1 MARTEGSSVASL
13 GLGPRI
19 VGIPLVIVCFAAI
32 NGGVAA
38 AQQTNATV
46 TEKTVLRGTVVN
58 AITHEPIGRAVVT
71 SSDGRFATMTN
82 ERGRF
87 EMVFKLKKNV
97 PPGGVTPGAG
107 GGTEWVSSGA
117 SGTTSF
123 SNGADAGVQAQT
135 TVDRPD
141 FLTARR
147 VKFLNLQTSAT
158 TGVAVARD
166 QEEVTI
172 SLTPEAKVVGH
183 VTLADGEGARG
194 MQVAL
199 YRRTV
204 QNGQSRWAAA
214 GQAEVKSD
222 GEFRIADVESGEYK
236 LFSLELNDQD
246 AETSNPL
253 GQQFGYPPDYYP
265 GTSDFGRGA
274 LIHLAAGETFQAMLT
289 PERRPYYR
297 VRIGVVNV
305 PSGAVT
311 QVEVW
316 KDGHPGPGY
325 SLGYDFRDGSIGG
338 MLPDGSYFVKVT
350 SQTNNLITGVMKLS
364 VKGGPAGGAVT
375 MVGGTVVDVRM
386 TEEFGNSE
394 QAQQIR
400 EAENRPR
407 QQGGDQG
414 VPQRRLHRGTY
425 IQLMLWSA
433 EEFTFPRQLM
443 AQPPSDPEAEGLE
456 IQNVPAGE
464 YRVQVQTPV
473 GYVASVRCGGTD
485 LQNSNLVIGAGAAL
499 PAIEVVLRDDSAEVD
514 GSVTDVAIQSRGTGS
529 GVVPGT
535 AAGFAYFVPVRDGG
549 EVRMAAVQPD
559 GSFQVVQ
566 LTPGTYRVLAFD
578 RPKPDLEFSNEDAM
592 RRYDAQTIT
601 VEPGQKRQIRVSLTA
616 E

>member
-1 MARTEGSSVASL
+1 MASL

-19 VGIPLVIVCFAAI
+19 VAIPLVIVCLAAI
-32 NGGVAA
+32 DGGVAV
-38 AQQTNATV
+38 AQQTSGTL

-87 EMVFKLKKNV
+87 EMVFKLKKTV
-97 PPGGVTPGAG
+97 PPGGVAPGASG
-107 GGTEWVSSGA
+107 GGTVWFSSGP
-117 SGTTSF
+117 SGTTSI
-123 SNGADAGVQAQT
+123 SNGADAGVQPQQT

-147 VKFLNLQTSAT
+147 VGFLDLRTSAT

-166 QEEVTI
+166 QDEVTI
-172 SLTPEAKVVGH
+172 TLTPEAKVVGH
-183 VTLADGEGARG
+183 VTLADGESARG
-194 MQVAL
+194 MLVAL

-204 QNGQSRWAAA
+204 RNGQSRWAAA

-222 GEFRIADVESGEYK
+222 GEFRIADVESGQYK
-236 LFSLELNDQD
+236 LFSREFNDQR

-253 GQQFGYPPDYYP
+253 GPQFGYPPDYYP
-265 GTSDFGRGA
+265 GASDFGAGA
-274 LIHLAAGETFQAMLT
+274 LIHLTAGETFQAMLT

-305 PSGAVT
+305 PSGTAS

-316 KDGHPGPGY
+316 KDAHPGPGY
-325 SLGYDFRDGSIGG
+325 SLGYDFRDASIDG
-338 MLPDGSYFVKVT
+338 MLPDGDYFVKVT
-350 SQTNNLITGVMKLS
+350 SQTDNLMTGVMKLS
-364 VKGGPAGGAVT
+364 VKGAPAGGAVT

-414 VPQRRLHRGTY
+414 VSQRGLHRGMY
-425 IQLMLWSA
+425 IQFMLWSA
-433 EEFTFPRQLM
+433 EEFTFPRQLI
-443 AQPPSDPEAEGLE
+443 AHPPSDPEAEGLE
-456 IQNVPAGE
+456 IENVPAGE

-485 LQNSNLVIGAGAAL
+485 LQSSNLVIGAGTAL
-499 PAIEVVLRDDSAEVD
+499 PPIQVVLRDDGAEVD
-514 GSVTDVAIQSRGTGS
+514 GSVTDVASRSRGPRS
-529 GVVPGT
+529 GMVPGT

-549 EVRMAAVQPD
+549 EVKIAPVQPD

-578 RPKPDLEFSNEDAM
+578 RPMPDLEFSNEDAM

-601 VEPGQKRQIRVSLTA
+601 VEPGQKSQIRVSLTA